1 MVQTFINGSPGG
13 PGNGEIMNEIP
24 EELLGKLIKLG
35 FTNYEARTYLGLLRS
50 NPATGYEVSQQTDV
64 PRSVIYSILR
74 KLESMG
80 VVVSIHDK
88 PRRYIPLSPK
98 QLLSL
103 LESDFS
109 KRISSLKEDLINFN
123 NKPESEGFWNIRGYE
138 SLMELCSSLINETT
152 ESIYLSGWKREIE
165 QLKPELLIAKK
176 RGIEIIIFSFTEV
189 DGDFGETFA
198 YGISDA
204 KLAKFWD
211 PKLILVTDSKNLVMG
226 SANMDDDQQAIWS
239 QNRAVITI
247 AINYLILDITL
258 FGQRKHIDVSNTVM
272 KLMTEKVD
280 HLDQL
285 IEETDQKNKSK

>member
-1 MVQTFINGSPGG
+1 
-13 PGNGEIMNEIP
+13 MNEIP

-35 FTNYEARTYLGLLRS
+35 FTNYEARTYLGLLRN

-74 KLESMG
+74 KLETMG
-80 VVVSIHDK
+80 VVISIHDK

-109 KRISSLKEDLINFN
+109 KRISSLKEDLIDFN
-123 NKPESEGFWNIRGYE
+123 SKPESEGFWNIRGYE
-138 SLMELCSSLINETT
+138 SLMELCSSLINEAG
-152 ESIYLSGWKREIE
+152 ESVYLSGWKREID
-165 QLKPELLIAKK
+165 QLKPALLAAKK
-176 RGIEIIIFSFTEV
+176 RNVDIVIFSFTEV
-189 DGDFGETFA
+189 DEDFGETFA
-198 YGISDA
+198 YGISED

-211 PKLILVTDSKNLVMG
+211 HKLILAVDSKNLVMG
-226 SANMDDDQQAIWS
+226 SANINGDQQAIWT

-247 AINYLILDITL
+247 AINYIILDITL
-258 FGQRKHIDVSNTVM
+258 FGQRKNINVSNTVM

-285 IEETDQKNKSK
+285 IEETDQKKKAA

>member
-1 MVQTFINGSPGG
+1 
-13 PGNGEIMNEIP
+13 MNEIP

-176 RGIEIIIFSFTEV
+176 RGIDIVIFSFTEV
-189 DGDFGETFA
+189 DEDFGETFA

-226 SANMDDDQQAIWS
+226 SANMDDDQQAIWT

-258 FGQRKHIDVSNTVM
+258 FGQRKNIDVSNTVM

-285 IEETDQKNKSK
+285 IEETNQKNKSK